1 MDRETKIQ
9 IIVVMVIISMSL
21 LSLYFEIEIKEFE
34 FKEKIFSLQHEIKG
48 NERIIGQLKKRIE
61 MQGAYIEVLKK
72 MHKVIECESNYK
84 HEVYGD
90 GGKAY
95 GIAQFHKPTFH
106 WLSKKAGL
114 KLKYR
119 NRGHQI
125 LLLKWAIEN
134 GKGKYWTCYR
144 RCCFTAGK
152 SGTNGA

>member
-1 MDRETKIQ
+1 MKIKIVIILILVQFFLYLDIKIQ
-9 IIVVMVIISMSL
+9 E
-21 LSLYFEIEIKEFE
+21 YEFQ
-34 FKEKIFSLQHEIKG
+34 EKIFSLQHEIKG

-95 GIAQFHKPTFH
+95 GIAQFHKPTFY
-106 WLSKKAGL
+106 WLSKEAGL
-114 KLKYR
+114 KLKYKD
-119 NRGHQI
+119 RGHQI

-134 GKGKYWTCYR
+134 GKGNYWTCYR
-144 RCCFTAGK
+144 RHCT
-152 SGTNGA
+152 

>member
-9 IIVVMVIISMSL
+9 IIGVMLIISMSL
-21 LSLYFEIEIKEFE
+21 LSLYFETEIKEFE
-34 FKEKIFSLQHEIKG
+34 FQEKIFSLQHEIKG

-84 HEVYGD
+84 HEGYGD

-95 GIAQFHKPTFH
+95 GIAQFHKPTFL
-106 WLSKKAGL
+106 WLSKNAGL

-134 GKGKYWTCYR
+134 GKGNYWTCYR
-144 RCCFTAGK
+144 RHCT
-152 SGTNGA
+152 